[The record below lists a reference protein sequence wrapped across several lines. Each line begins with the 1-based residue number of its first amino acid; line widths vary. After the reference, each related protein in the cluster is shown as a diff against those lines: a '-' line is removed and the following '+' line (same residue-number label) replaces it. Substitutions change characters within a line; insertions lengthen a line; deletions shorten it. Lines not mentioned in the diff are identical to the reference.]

1 MAIRAAAS
9 LEATPPVFL
18 RLAGD
23 PIRWRLL
30 RELALS
36 DRRVRELCALLHRPQ
51 NLVSYH
57 LAQLRSEGLVSRR
70 QSAADRRDSYYKLEL
85 ARCSELLAAS
95 GNALHP
101 ALWLVPQPPREWP
114 QMARALRPR
123 VLFLCTGN
131 SARSQIAEALLDELS
146 KGAVQARSAG
156 SHPKPLNSKAVR
168 VMGARGIDIAGWR
181 PKHLGEFASEHFD
194 YVVSLCDRVREVCPV
209 FPDHPVLI
217 HWSVADPARA
227 GSTEV
232 ETMAAFEHTAAELA
246 ARIPFLIE
254 LIAQTTRVE
263 EAS

>member
-1 MAIRAAAS
+1 MAGAKTRRN
-9 LEATPPVFL
+9 PPPPSFL
-18 RLAGD
+18 RLAAD

-30 RELALS
+30 SELALS
-36 DRRVRELCALLHRPQ
+36 DRRVRELCALLDRPQ

-57 LAQLRSEGLVSRR
+57 LGKLRAQGLVSRR
-70 QSAADRRDSYYKLEL
+70 QSAADGRDSYYKLDL
-85 ARCSELLAAS
+85 ARCAELLAAS
-95 GNALHP
+95 GNTLHP
-101 ALWLVPQPPREWP
+101 ALRLASQPPRELP
-114 QMARALRPR
+114 RVARALRPR

-146 KGAVQARSAG
+146 EGAVEARSAG
-156 SHPKPLNSKAVR
+156 SHPKPLNSNAVR
-168 VMGARGIDIAGWR
+168 AMRERGIDIAGWR
-181 PKHLGEFASEHFD
+181 SKHLGEFASERFD

-209 FPDHPVLI
+209 FPDHPELI

-227 GSTEV
+227 GLMDD
-232 ETMAAFEHTAAELA
+232 ETFAAFEHTADELA